1 MIKNK
6 LSKVEKASPP
16 QTLQTHITEIRKRL
30 MWISGVLIIGMGIGW
45 QYHQKIINILVRPL
59 EHETLIY
66 TSPTGGFEFIMKICF
81 FLGVL
86 VATPV
91 IIYHI
96 LRFIQPV
103 TSVKRLSSVVLYMV
117 FSVLLLALG
126 VSFAW
131 LISLP
136 SALYFLD
143 NVGDQHIQ
151 ALLSTNE
158 YMSFVMIYLAGF
170 GLLFQIPLLLVF
182 INNNITPLKPNKL
195 MKAQKY
201 IIIGSFIVAAI
212 LTPTPDPMN
221 QVLMALPMILL
232 YQVGIGLIWAFN
244 LRRSKPSHAAAKA
257 KTTSHQPTP
266 STPLSQPTL
275 RPRNVSGP
283 MHIPA
288 PATLDLSSFPDGKS
302 YDAAH
307 YSHTK
312 SSFSSHTLDLRRLQT

>member
-195 MKAQKY
+195 FKAQKY

-221 QVLMALPMILL
+221 QVLMALPIILL
-232 YQVGIGLIWAFN
+232 YQVGVGLIWLFN
-244 LRRSKPSHAAAKA
+244 LRRSKPQQTVTEATPPSQTAPNLP
-257 KTTSHQPTP
+257 QPA
-266 STPLSQPTL
+266 L

-283 MHIPA
+283 MHVPA
-288 PATLDLSSFPDGKS
+288 PTTIDLSSFSDGKS

-307 YSHTK
+307 YSQTK